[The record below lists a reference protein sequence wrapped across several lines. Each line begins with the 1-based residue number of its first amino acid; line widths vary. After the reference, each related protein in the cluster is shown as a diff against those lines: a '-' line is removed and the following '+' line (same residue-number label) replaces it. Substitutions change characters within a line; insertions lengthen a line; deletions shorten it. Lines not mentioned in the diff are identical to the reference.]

1 MKTEKLWI
9 RKEYECVHF
18 KELFENGAN
27 LWGTCP
33 FDDSDEVLENGLS
46 SLVGDDCCSYVAE
59 DVRTAGVDG
68 IQVAGGRGDE
78 GKWKMSREKGQQ
90 RYNTSEHG
98 QYFQVTECNPVPRQ

>member
-1 MKTEKLWI
+1 M
-9 RKEYECVHF
+9 
-18 KELFENGAN
+18 
-27 LWGTCP
+27 GTCP

-98 QYFQVTECNPVPRQ
+98 QYISR

>member
-1 MKTEKLWI
+1 M
-9 RKEYECVHF
+9 
-18 KELFENGAN
+18 
-27 LWGTCP
+27 GTCP

-78 GKWKMSREKGQQ
+78 GKVEDEREAEKKDN
-90 RYNTSEHG
+90 RDIYKSSEQG